1 MSGPRAYLRSLS
13 PGLPR
18 SVWTL
23 EAGFLVNAYGTG
35 VAYPFLVIYLHNVRG
50 LSLAMSGLVLAT
62 IGAASLVMSPLI
74 GLAIDRVGGRRML
87 AASLVLVA
95 AGYGL
100 FPLVREPWHA
110 FAVALL
116 VGVGSGAFWPSQSTL
131 LAGLAPQERRHTAYA
146 LQRGA
151 YNLGIG
157 LGGMTGG
164 LIATTARPSSFT
176 VLFLV
181 NAAASLLFST
191 LLPLVPEP
199 MRYEAAAGSG
209 ERRGGY
215 LDVIR
220 HRPFLGLVFLNFVFI
235 SVGQTQLELLPVFAK
250 NEAGVNERQIG
261 LIFLVSTLV
270 LVVCQLPV
278 AKLLE
283 GRSRMRA
290 LALMPA
296 LWAIAWLV
304 VEAGGAWFE
313 AAAAALVFG
322 LAAAVFG
329 LGECLHGPTQGALV
343 ADLAPPLL
351 RGRYLALSSSSWD
364 LGYVAG
370 PAIGG
375 AVLAVAPLA
384 LWPLAAAICL
394 AAAAGTLLLERVIP
408 RELRLTP
415 G

>member
-151 YNLGIG
+151 YNLGLG

>member
-35 VAYPFLVIYLHNVRG
+35 VA
-50 LSLAMSGLVLAT
+50 
-62 IGAASLVMSPLI
+62 
-74 GLAIDRVGGRRML
+74 
-87 AASLVLVA
+87 
-95 AGYGL
+95 
-100 FPLVREPWHA
+100 
-110 FAVALL
+110 
-116 VGVGSGAFWPSQSTL
+116 
-131 LAGLAPQERRHTAYA
+131 
-146 LQRGA
+146 
-151 YNLGIG
+151 
-157 LGGMTGG
+157 
-164 LIATTARPSSFT
+164 
-176 VLFLV
+176 
-181 NAAASLLFST
+181 ASLLFST

-199 MRYEAAAGSG
+199 MRYEVAAGSG

-270 LVVCQLPV
+270 LVVCQLPL

-296 LWAIAWLV
+296 LWAMAWLV

>member
-50 LSLAMSGLVLAT
+50 LSLATSGLVLAT

-151 YNLGIG
+151 YNLGLG

-394 AAAAGTLLLERVIP
+394 AAAAGALLLERVIP

>member
-50 LSLAMSGLVLAT
+50 LSLATSGLVLAT

-199 MRYEAAAGSG
+199 MRYDAAAGSG

>member
-151 YNLGIG
+151 YNLGLG

-235 SVGQTQLELLPVFAK
+235 SVSQTQLELLPVFAK

-283 GRSRMRA
+283 GRSRLRA

>member
-151 YNLGIG
+151 YNLGLG

-313 AAAAALVFG
+313 AAAAALMFG

>member
-50 LSLAMSGLVLAT
+50 LSLTMSGLVLAT

-199 MRYEAAAGSG
+199 MRYEVAAGSG